1 MSENRGVTA
10 DSREAAQPD
19 GEESMTAGEAPR
31 VCLPSQKARTAAY
44 ACAELRLAVPE
55 RLASRL
61 DGAARSNELSLFA
74 LLLAAGKA
82 WLFRM
87 IDEADIPVAVPAYG
101 PILAEGAAAAGWL
114 VVPDRLRPEQSF
126 RDVLTQVQAALSRV
140 YRQTPG
146 PLREASGEPCGEADR
161 TAIAFAMEGIHR
173 AEHIDLLSGGSH
185 ETAFVFGRREDGLM
199 LAVRYNLALFEQS
212 AIHAYACGYLY
223 FAEQLLNDP
232 DRPIA
237 GVRLVTEADRHR
249 LVHVFNDTKAPYSDV
264 AIHRLFERH
273 AAAYPGDT
281 AVVSGSARIT
291 YGELNERANR
301 LAALLQH
308 IGVGPGGYAA
318 VLTDRSAEMVVAV
331 LATLKAGG
339 AYVPL
344 DPSYPKAR
352 IESILASL
360 PIRCLVAKSSVM
372 RPYRELI
379 WKSRSLGD
387 VVYLDETAEKP
398 KPEPEPVQEER
409 IRALWDRI
417 SEESSDEATAG
428 GFISS
433 YSGMPFA
440 AEEVA
445 EYRDRVV
452 SLALAALE
460 PRSAVLE
467 IGCGSGLL
475 AFEIAPCVVRY
486 VGVDPSAAA
495 LEHNRRRAE
504 ENGLEG
510 TEWIQGFAHDLE
522 GMEEAS
528 FDLVLLASTAQ
539 FFPGYAYFETIV
551 ELALRLLKPG
561 GALLLAD
568 IPDLRRK
575 DEFRRSLEA
584 WGELRGKDGRS
595 RPAPDDWLAFD
606 EDYFFDLQADY
617 EAIAEVEVL
626 HRTAGFRNELG
637 YRYDVV
643 IRKTGPTGTDDAR
656 RQPARRLKRKRI
668 WTAYHAARQS
678 PAAVDAGVAP
688 DGEAYV
694 IFTSGSTGAPKGVI
708 VRHKPVVN
716 VIEWVNREHAVGR
729 GDMLL
734 FVTSLC
740 FDLSVYDIFGTL
752 AAGAAIRIAS
762 DDEAKDPQRLLGIL
776 RSEPVTVWDSAPAA
790 LQQLVTFMQ
799 ADAGSTELRPASLR
813 LVLLSGDWIPLSL
826 PGAVR
831 AYFGDVRVTSL
842 GGATEAA
849 IWSNFY
855 PVGAI
860 DPEWVS
866 IPYGKPIQ
874 NARYYV
880 LGANLEPRPAYVP
893 GELYIGGECLAAG
906 YTDPVLTS
914 ERFVSD
920 PFVSEAGARMY
931 RTGDLA
937 KWLPDGTMI
946 FLGRS
951 DNQVKIRGYRIE
963 LGEVEAQLLKHPAA
977 KEALVAL
984 RTDSKGEGHRS
995 LCLYYTADREIAAG
1009 EWREYAANSLPGYMI
1024 PSYYVR
1030 LDSMPVSPNGK
1041 IDRKR
1046 LPDPGEPAVRSSE
1059 DPGASLTPKEARL
1072 AAIWREVLEADPI
1085 RPEDDFFDL
1094 GGDSLQAVQVVAKA
1108 GEVGLRLSL
1117 REMLQ
1122 YRTLRAIADR
1132 IGEESASPPAERT
1145 EADADRAAEEAAAA
1159 VSMPTARR
1167 YNVSFRSPDLD
1178 VPYYYPCY
1186 LGAVHAKLAHELDYP
1201 VPRSFL
1207 PAGEGLG
1214 LIAYGFPDDDRPESR
1229 LQFADAYRLGGFRLS
1244 DRFGVTSDLIA
1255 FETREEGLAWCEER
1269 LRSNELVVMMG
1280 TSYYLN
1286 YCKDYLM
1293 DEAAYASMIKNRE
1306 AADDGLGSETQHAHM
1321 FVLVDRS
1328 DSGYVVYDSSF
1339 NYFGT
1344 LAASD
1349 LERSFAGVKDLPFV
1363 RDDPG
1368 IKWKNAGNTVI
1379 DVKLERF
1386 AAVPVERLG
1395 LEMLARYAEA
1405 YAGSGA
1411 GGSRGD
1417 GQQRFLGL
1425 ESLLEAACT
1434 FTKTAAG
1441 REAVDFS
1448 LVLFNNWK
1456 YKYVFLR
1463 DFLRDVQAMAKLEAL
1478 PGLLIEAEEAVRV
1491 LGEWFDR
1498 TETMK
1503 ERFVQPDNQDFA
1515 AFRDEVA
1522 RGLTGMWAKQTD
1534 AFGLLRKELN
1544 DEEERR

>member
-10 DSREAAQPD
+10 DSREAARAD
-19 GEESMTAGEAPR
+19 GKEPVSAGEAHR

-44 ACAELRLAVPE
+44 ARAELRLAVPG
-55 RLASRL
+55 RLAARL
-61 DGAARSNELSLFA
+61 DGAARSNDLSLFA
-74 LLLAAGKA
+74 FLLAAGKA

-87 IDEADIPVAVPAYG
+87 AEQADISVAVPPYG
-101 PILAEGAAAAGWL
+101 PGLAEGAAAPGWL
-114 VVPDRLRPEQSF
+114 IVQDRLRPDQTF
-126 RDVLTQVQAALSRV
+126 RDVLAQVQAALSRA
-140 YRQTPG
+140 YRHAPS
-146 PLREASGEPCGEADR
+146 PPREANGEPCGEADR

-173 AEHIDLLSGGSH
+173 AEHIDLLCGGSH
-185 ETAFVFGRREDGLM
+185 ETAFVFGRREDGLS
-199 LAVRYNLALFEQS
+199 LAVRYNLTLFEEA
-212 AIHAYACGYLY
+212 AIREYASSYLY
-223 FAEQLLNDP
+223 AAQQLLDGP
-232 DRPIA
+232 DRPVA
-237 GVRLVTEADRHR
+237 GLRLVTEAERDR
-249 LVHVFNDTKAPYSDV
+249 LVHAFNDTKAPYSEV

-281 AVVSGSARIT
+281 AIVTDSARIT

-301 LAALLQH
+301 LAALLRR

-318 VLTDRSAEMVVAV
+318 VLTERSAEMVVAV
-331 LATLKAGG
+331 LAVMKAGG

-344 DPSYPKAR
+344 DPSHPKAR
-352 IESILASL
+352 IESIAASL
-360 PIRCLVAKSSVM
+360 PIRCLVAQSSVM
-372 RPYRELI
+372 GPYRELI

-387 VVYLDETAEKP
+387 VVYLDELAEKP
-398 KPEPEPVQEER
+398 KPEPVQEER

-417 SEESSDEATAG
+417 SEEASDEATAG

-433 YSGMPFA
+433 YTGMPFA

-475 AFEIAPCVVRY
+475 AFEIAPRSAKY
-486 VGVDPSAAA
+486 VGVDPSSAA
-495 LEHNRRRAE
+495 LERNRRRAE
-504 ENGLEG
+504 ESGLKG
-510 TEWIQGFAHDLE
+510 MEWIQGFAHDLE

-528 FDLVLLASTAQ
+528 FDLVLLASTAH
-539 FFPGYAYFETIV
+539 FFPGYAYFERIV

-561 GALLLAD
+561 GTLLLAD

-584 WGELRGKDGRS
+584 WVELHGKDGRI
-595 RPAPDDWLAFD
+595 RQAPEDRLAFD
-606 EDYFFDLQADY
+606 EDYFFDLQADH
-617 EAIAEVEVL
+617 ETIAEVDVQ

-643 IRKTGPTGTDDAR
+643 IRKTGLIGADAAR
-656 RQPARRLKRKRI
+656 RQPARRPKRKRV
-668 WTAYHAARQS
+668 WTAYHAERQS
-678 PAAVDAGVAP
+678 PADADAGVAP
-688 DGEAYV
+688 DDEAYV

-762 DDEAKDPQRLLGIL
+762 DDEAEDPQRLLGIL

-790 LQQLVTFMQ
+790 LQQLVPFMRP
-799 ADAGSTELRPASLR
+799 DDGSHEPRPSGLR

-831 AYFGDVRVTSL
+831 THFGDVRVTSL

-849 IWSNFY
+849 IWSNFH
-855 PVGAI
+855 PVGAV
-860 DPEWVS
+860 DSAWAS

-880 LGANLEPRPAYVP
+880 LDANLEPRPAYVP

-906 YTDPVLTS
+906 YTDPALTA
-914 ERFVSD
+914 ERFVAD
-920 PFVSEAGARMY
+920 PFVAEAGARMY

-951 DNQVKIRGYRIE
+951 DDQVKIRGYRIE

-977 KEALVAL
+977 KEAIVTVRA
-984 RTDSKGEGHRS
+984 DGKGNGSGHRS
-995 LCLYYTADREIAAG
+995 LCLYYTAEREIAAD
-1009 EWREYAANSLPGYMI
+1009 EWREFAARSLPGYMI
-1024 PSYYVR
+1024 PSHYVR

-1041 IDRKR
+1041 LDRKR
-1046 LPDPGEPAVRSSE
+1046 LPDPGEPAVRASE
-1059 DPGASLTPKEARL
+1059 APGASSTPKEARL
-1072 AAIWREVLEADPI
+1072 AAIWRDVLEADPI

-1108 GEVGLRLSL
+1108 GEAGLRLSL
-1117 REMLQ
+1117 REMLR
-1122 YRTLRAIADR
+1122 YRTLRAIAER
-1132 IGEESASPPAERT
+1132 CEEASASSPPEPA

-1159 VSMPTARR
+1159 SAPTVRR
-1167 YNVSFRSPDLD
+1167 YNPSFRSPDLD

-1186 LGAVHAKLAHELDYP
+1186 LGAVHAKLAYELDYP

-1214 LIAYGFPDDDRPESR
+1214 LIAYGFPDDGRPESR
-1229 LQFADAYRLGGFRLS
+1229 LRFADAYRHGGFRLS

-1269 LRSNELVVMMG
+1269 LRANELVVMMG

-1293 DEAAYASMIKNRE
+1293 DEAAYASMIKTRE

-1349 LERSFAGVKDLPFV
+1349 LERSFAGVKSLPFV

-1395 LEMLARYAEA
+1395 LELLARYAEA

-1411 GGSRGD
+1411 DGGRGD
-1417 GQQRFLGL
+1417 GQRSFLGL
-1425 ESLLEAACT
+1425 ECLLEAAQT
-1434 FTKTAAG
+1434 FTKADAG
-1441 REAVDFS
+1441 REAVEFA
-1448 LVLFNNWK
+1448 LALFNNWK

-1463 DFLRDVQAMAKLEAL
+1463 DFLRDVQATAKLETL
-1478 PGLLIEAEEAVRV
+1478 PGLLGEAEEAVRL

-1498 TETMK
+1498 TEKMK
-1503 ERFVQPDNQDFA
+1503 ERFVQPGDQAFA
-1515 AFRDEVA
+1515 AFRGEAA
-1522 RGLTGMWAKQTD
+1522 RGLAGMWAKQAD

-1544 DEEERR
+1544 EEEGRR